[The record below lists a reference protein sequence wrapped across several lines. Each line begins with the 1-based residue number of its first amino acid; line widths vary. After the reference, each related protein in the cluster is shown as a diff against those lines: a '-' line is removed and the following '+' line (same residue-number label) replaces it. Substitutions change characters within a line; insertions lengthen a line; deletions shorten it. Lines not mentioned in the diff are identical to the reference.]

1 MTYMLKK
8 SEVQNKRPITA
19 ERKESDEQ
27 RTRRIFVDQS
37 EKRLVTNIRKVHEG
51 KEDGTTKER
60 FLTLIRQEVD
70 KADSKL
76 HDCLSQGGENDRKCY
91 INYGQ
96 DIGWVN
102 NTIENTRGLGIS
114 KSFYLPCVPE
124 LLDDETKFIIQ
135 ETNEKVSER
144 TSYGRRNEL
153 AEHNSM
159 VLTYS
164 NESRSWYPT
173 AKAKKGETVD
183 LDANMILLKETK
195 DKTKLGHAVSC
206 LNHLPLYSLSFE
218 AIHKRKETPW
228 LEGTTMWVER
238 QLQKE
243 KEMVERKKHA

>member
-1 MTYMLKK
+1 MET
-8 SEVQNKRPITA
+8 E
-19 ERKESDEQ
+19 EQ
-27 RTRRIFVDQS
+27 RTRRIFVDES
-37 EKRLVTNIRKVHEG
+37 EKRLITNIKKVREG
-51 KEDGTTKER
+51 KDDNTTKER

-91 INYGQ
+91 IVYGQ
-96 DIGWVN
+96 DIGWAN
-102 NTIENTRGLGIS
+102 NTIEHTRNLGIN
-114 KSFYLPCVPE
+114 KSFYMPCVPE
-124 LLDDETKFIIQ
+124 LLDDETNSIIK

-164 NESRSWYPT
+164 NESRAWYPT
-173 AKAKKGETVD
+173 AKAKKGKTVD

-195 DKTKLGHAVSC
+195 DKVKLGHAASC
-206 LNHLPLYSLSFE
+206 LNPLPLYGLSFE

-228 LEGTTMWVER
+228 LEGTAMWVER

-243 KEMVERKKHA
+243 KEIVERKKRA